1 MMRGIIDSSLR
12 WLMGRI
18 VGLPVYLDIMR
29 TELAALHLPEAPINL
44 LELRA
49 ERLLS
54 AATLAELLAD

>member
-1 MMRGIIDSSLR
+1 MMRGIIDSSWR

-29 TELAALHLPEAPINL
+29 TELAPLHLPEAPIGL

-54 AATLAELLAD
+54 AATLTELLAD